1 MAATLSMDIH
11 DTDKIVK
18 SINEC
23 RQMKIDILPPD
34 INLSGSEFRVVG
46 NSIRFGLSAV
56 KGVGAAAIES
66 VVQARG
72 EGGPFASITDFTGRV
87 DTRKVN
93 KKVLESLVK
102 AGAFDSLG
110 INRAAA
116 MDSVATILN
125 GAGSRNTGQQSIF
138 GEEMFDPEPLVEEWD
153 EAELL
158 RNEKES
164 LGFYITGHPLAKYD
178 TLLSK
183 LKARHT
189 TELENIPDRSDII
202 IGGILRSIKKKNVK
216 STGDLMA
223 YLTLEDGEGSVE
235 VIVFP
240 ELYKNSVQVLKKDM
254 LVLVKGNIDKDEK
267 GIRVR
272 AREVTNLEEAGNISL
287 KRMEIR
293 IDDSPESSENLRGI
307 RDLVVQY
314 PGDCQLFLKIRQG
327 KSQTL
332 IATGINIKPD
342 NILLN
347 RLEDMVGRGT
357 VTFS

>member
-1 MAATLSMDIH
+1 
-11 DTDKIVK
+11 
-18 SINEC
+18 
-23 RQMKIDILPPD
+23 
-34 INLSGSEFRVVG
+34 
-46 NSIRFGLSAV
+46 
-56 KGVGAAAIES
+56 
-66 VVQARG
+66 
-72 EGGPFASITDFTGRV
+72 
-87 DTRKVN
+87 
-93 KKVLESLVK
+93 
-102 AGAFDSLG
+102 
-110 INRAAA
+110 

-178 TLLSK
+178 MLLSK

-223 YLTLEDGEGSVE
+223 YLTMEDGEGSVE